1 MKKPILRVGQILSY
15 FGNKKNTDKL
25 INFRN
30 DINVKSLPLNKSLLE
45 AITLSVLSFT
55 FFF

>member
-1 MKKPILRVGQILSY
+1 MNKPILRVGQILSY